1 MDLAEFKNLE
11 PEPKGLPG
19 VWPGQGTW
27 AAGIKPFEYFQA
39 IKILGKDDTTYY
51 IVQINARRCTGEL
64 RCQALSQ
71 LNAWPGKMHWS

>member
-1 MDLAEFKNLE
+1 MDHVEFKNLE

-39 IKILGKDDTTYY
+39 IKILGKEDTTDY
-51 IVQINARRCTGEL
+51 VC
-64 RCQALSQ
+64 
-71 LNAWPGKMHWS
+71 